1 MLLASPT
8 SRYEGRPSAGP
19 LPATA
24 EEVHPSIQVRA
35 NLGIVGDRYFGKP
48 AHRNASVTLMAAE
61 ALEAVRVD
69 LGLTDPLDPVATRR
83 NILLAGV
90 DIDSMRGATI
100 SLDTGDG
107 PVLFQLNRPANPCA
121 WMDVVL
127 APGAFRA
134 LRGRGGMRAE
144 PLSDGML
151 RLGPALLRSS
161 LPLDPVHPAPL
172 QRLLGSVTAPGG
184 SA

>member
-1 MLLASPT
+1 MQPLPFTREVTILMLLASPT
-8 SRYEGRPSAGP
+8 SRYEGRPSDGP

-24 EEVHPSIQVRA
+24 EEVHTSVRVRA

-48 AHRNASVTLMAAE
+48 AHRKASVTLMAAE
-61 ALEAVRVD
+61 ALDAVRAD
-69 LGLTDPLDPVATRR
+69 LGLTEPLDPVATRR
-83 NILLAGV
+83 NILLSGV
-90 DIDSMRGATI
+90 DIDSLRGATV

-161 LPLDPVHPAPL
+161 EDLGAALPA
-172 QRLLGSVTAPGG
+172 QR
-184 SA
+184 